1 MEYISAQDAAER
13 WGITKR
19 RVQILCS
26 TNRIPNAVRIGNMW
40 VIPNTAKKP
49 LDSRFKDKPR
59 QVNIQTDNPIRAAR
73 NKIKRVTTNGMS
85 SLFNQGYSNEDAK
98 KAIISV
104 FSSKLFQYYFA
115 QGCANHSA
123 IDESKIQQCIL
134 NLTHSEPTVFEALTE
149 IEQEISNFIEEHPY
163 CCDDAM
169 SWCYQYA
176 NKLVNESNYSSTQF
190 FTEKYMITA
199 LVDPIDIPS
208 RRKIFDPAC
217 GGGSDSV

>member
-49 LDSRFKDKPR
+49 SDSRFKDKPK

-73 NKIKRVTTNGMS
+73 NKIKRVTTHGMS
-85 SLFNQGYSNEDAK
+85 SLFNQCYSNEDAK

-104 FSSKLFQYYFA
+104 FSAKLFQ
-115 QGCANHSA
+115 
-123 IDESKIQQCIL
+123 
-134 NLTHSEPTVFEALTE
+134 
-149 IEQEISNFIEEHPY
+149 
-163 CCDDAM
+163 
-169 SWCYQYA
+169 
-176 NKLVNESNYSSTQF
+176 
-190 FTEKYMITA
+190 
-199 LVDPIDIPS
+199 
-208 RRKIFDPAC
+208 
-217 GGGSDSV
+217 